1 MELDK
6 RTEHMLQGQSALA
19 KKVFAAVPI
28 QEAWSFTE
36 IHRTMRNLGHTAA
49 HITAVHA
56 CLGQL
61 KDAKIIREPEKGK
74 YQRTAASVVVKVDTK
89 RRPEAKPTGVVTP
102 TEAPHIFLQ
111 QTPVQEQ
118 LSMATLV
125 ETAAPV
131 EPKNAVDMLLE
142 LGAEVE
148 AFQTEIGQRFTK
160 FRDAL
165 ETIAERV
172 ELEQAENKEA
182 VQTLE
187 AFQALL
193 AKGAKK

>member
-1 MELDK
+1 MELDR
-6 RTEHMLQGQSALA
+6 RTEHMLQGHSALA

-28 QEAWSFTE
+28 QEAWTYLE
-36 IHRTMRNLGHTAA
+36 IHRTLHSMGGTAA
-49 HITAVHA
+49 HVSAVHA

-61 KDAKIIREPEKGK
+61 KDSKIIREPERGK
-74 YQRTAASVVVKVDTK
+74 YQRSAMTVAVKVDVK
-89 RRPEAKPTGVVTP
+89 RRPDAKPTGVVTP

-118 LSMATLV
+118 LSMATIV
-125 ETAAPV
+125 ETAAP
-131 EPKNAVDMLLE
+131 EESKSAVDMLLE

-172 ELEQAENKEA
+172 ELEQAENKQA
-182 VQTLE
+182 VEVLQG
-187 AFQALL
+187 FQALM
-193 AKGAKK
+193 AKVPKK